1 LDIARTYNG
10 DIKKDDKYRVATTCG
25 VFSVSNVKTFLIGFI
40 LVAAG
45 GTLFGFMLADESWM
59 VADYHPENLDVTN
72 GQEEVLEDQLMMIYK
87 DESTIRL
94 ERGIYGWEDV
104 AEGEYCWVNDVV
116 VDEDDC
122 NTINFENSY
131 SYGDKDEKNSIL
143 KECEVFIE
151 DADGLG
157 LSEDP
162 CDIIAAGDTT
172 HWIFLGG
179 IILVSLA
186 IILAFIAIPG
196 YIPGWIISLLMV
208 LAVLTIAIGAVV
220 WLVMYPEVNDDIEN
234 PDEHFSPSYGFY
246 LTLASTPLLFLGGIA
261 WGGMDAYAL
270 GNDDYDEDE
279 EEWRDAMETSDV
291 GDANWRQQQNRP
303 TMIPDTRELQQQQY
317 QQEMQQYQ
325 YQDQGYHNQQ
335 SYAQPQAQRQVP
347 SSPSPTSLPPFGG
360 SPSAPPNAGPPQAA
374 VGPPRSGPSGP
385 SGPSGMGGPPRSGP
399 PAGPSMSPK
408 PKGPP
413 RSESSSSPRVR
424 KAIAPIP
431 NPKQAVPAQPVAPV
445 APVAA
450 APVVPVAHQ
459 PVAAVQPAPV
469 APVAAAPV
477 APVAYQPVA
486 AVQPAPVAPVA
497 PVAHQPVAAQPTAPV
512 AAVQPAPV
520 AAAPVA
526 PVAYQPVAAVQPA
539 PVAPVAAAPVAPVAY
554 QPAAAQPVAPVA
566 PVAAAPVA
574 YQPAAVVQP
583 APILPV
589 VAAPVAVAQPAASL
603 TGYIAPVMPTAP
615 QQSAVP
621 LMSQS
626 GTVRADGWEILEWPQ
641 GSGKWFWKDRNSGRW
656 TLWK

>member
-1 LDIARTYNG
+1 M
-10 DIKKDDKYRVATTCG
+10 
-25 VFSVSNVKTFLIGFI
+25 SNVKTFLIGFI

-45 GTLFGFMLADESWM
+45 GTLFGFMLANESWM
-59 VADYHPENLDVTN
+59 VAEDEFENGEYV
-72 GQEEVLEDQLMMIYK
+72 VYK
-87 DESTIRL
+87 PGTTGRMES
-94 ERGIYGWEDV
+94 GIYGWEYV
-104 AEGEYCWVNDVV
+104 EEGEYCTVEGTFFGAEVIECGLPMNK
-116 VDEDDC
+116 E
-122 NTINFENSY
+122 ESY
-131 SYGDKDEKNSIL
+131 SYGDDDENNAILMGCKNG
-143 KECEVFIE
+143 VP
-151 DADGLG
+151 DAEPTMK
-157 LSEDP
+157 S
-162 CDIIAAGDTT
+162 CRIIAAGDTA

-179 IILVSLA
+179 IILASLA

-208 LAVLTIAIGAVV
+208 LAVLTIATGAVV

-261 WGGMDAYAL
+261 WGGMEAYAL
-270 GNDDYDEDE
+270 GNDDWEEDE
-279 EEWRDAMETSDV
+279 EEWRDAMESSND

-317 QQEMQQYQ
+317 QQQMQEYQ

-335 SYAQPQAQRQVP
+335 SYAQPQRQAP
-347 SSPSPTSLPPFGG
+347 SSPSPTSRPPFGG
-360 SPSAPPNAGPPQAA
+360 APSAPPNAGPPQAA
-374 VGPPRSGPSGP
+374 APPH

-431 NPKQAVPAQPVAPV
+431 NPKHAAPAQPIAPV

-450 APVVPVAHQ
+450 APVAPVAHQ
-459 PVAAVQPAPV
+459 PAP
-469 APVAAAPV
+469 PVAAAQPV

-486 AVQPAPVAPVA
+486 AVQPAPAPPVA
-497 PVAHQPVAAQPTAPV
+497 PVAHL
-512 AAVQPAPV
+512 PAPP
-520 AAAPVA
+520 AA

-539 PVAPVAAAPVAPVAY
+539 
-554 QPAAAQPVAPVA
+554 AAAQPVAPVA
-566 PVAAAPVA
+566 YQPVAAA
-574 YQPAAVVQP
+574 QP
-583 APILPV
+583 
-589 VAAPVAVAQPAASL
+589 VAQPAPSL
-603 TGYIAPVMPTAP
+603 TTYVAPAMPTAP

-626 GTVRADGWEILEWPQ
+626 GTVRADGWEVLEWPQ

-656 TLWK
+656 TAWK

>member
-1 LDIARTYNG
+1 MKNRRSKFGILGIARIYSG
-10 DIKKDDKYRVATTCG
+10 DIKKDDEYRVATTCG

-40 LVAAG
+40 FVAAG

-59 VADYHPENLDVTN
+59 AAEYEFENKEHLV
-72 GQEEVLEDQLMMIYK
+72 YK
-87 DESTIRL
+87 PGTTERMES
-94 ERGIYGWEDV
+94 GIYGSGHVLEGGACVVEGTFPGAEVLLCED
-104 AEGEYCWVNDVV
+104 WSI
-116 VDEDDC
+116 DE
-122 NTINFENSY
+122 SY
-131 SYGDKDEKNSIL
+131 SYGDNDKNNSIL

-179 IILVSLA
+179 IILASLA

-208 LAVLTIAIGAVV
+208 LAVLTIATGAVV

-261 WGGMDAYAL
+261 WGGMEAYAL
-270 GNDDYDEDE
+270 GNDDWEEDE
-279 EEWRDAMETSDV
+279 EEWRDAMESSND

-317 QQEMQQYQ
+317 QQEIQQYQ

-335 SYAQPQAQRQVP
+335 SYAQPQRQAP
-347 SSPSPTSLPPFGG
+347 SSPSPTSRPPFGG
-360 SPSAPPNAGPPQAA
+360 APSAPPNAGPPQAS
-374 VGPPRSGPSGP
+374 VGPPRSGP

-431 NPKQAVPAQPVAPV
+431 NPKHAAPAQPIAPV

-450 APVVPVAHQ
+450 APVAPVAHQ
-459 PVAAVQPAPV
+459 PAP
-469 APVAAAPV
+469 PVAAAQPV

-486 AVQPAPVAPVA
+486 AVQPAPAPPVA
-497 PVAHQPVAAQPTAPV
+497 PVAHL
-512 AAVQPAPV
+512 PAPP
-520 AAAPVA
+520 AA

-539 PVAPVAAAPVAPVAY
+539 
-554 QPAAAQPVAPVA
+554 AAAQPVAPVA
-566 PVAAAPVA
+566 YQPVAAA
-574 YQPAAVVQP
+574 QP
-583 APILPV
+583 
-589 VAAPVAVAQPAASL
+589 VAQPAPSL
-603 TGYIAPVMPTAP
+603 TTYVAPAMPTAP

-626 GTVRADGWEILEWPQ
+626 GTVRADGWEVLEWPQ

-656 TLWK
+656 TAWK

>member
-1 LDIARTYNG
+1 
-10 DIKKDDKYRVATTCG
+10 
-25 VFSVSNVKTFLIGFI
+25 
-40 LVAAG
+40 
-45 GTLFGFMLADESWM
+45 MLADESWM
-59 VADYHPENLDVTN
+59 AAEYEFENKEYLV
-72 GQEEVLEDQLMMIYK
+72 YK
-87 DESTIRL
+87 PGTTVRMES
-94 ERGIYGWEDV
+94 GIYGSGHVLEGGACVVEGTFPGAEVLLCED
-104 AEGEYCWVNDVV
+104 WSI
-116 VDEDDC
+116 DE
-122 NTINFENSY
+122 SY
-131 SYGDKDEKNSIL
+131 SYGDNDENNAIL

-208 LAVLTIAIGAVV
+208 LAVLTIATGAVV

-261 WGGMDAYAL
+261 WGGMEAYAL
-270 GNDDYDEDE
+270 GNDDWDEDE
-279 EEWRDAMETSDV
+279 EEWRDAMESSNE

-325 YQDQGYHNQQ
+325 YQDQVYHNQQ
-335 SYAQPQAQRQVP
+335 SYAQPQGQAP
-347 SSPSPTSLPPFGG
+347 SGPSPTSRPPFGG
-360 SPSAPPNAGPPQAA
+360 APAAPPNAGPPQAS
-374 VGPPRSGPSGP
+374 VGPPRSGP

-431 NPKQAVPAQPVAPV
+431 NPKHAVPAQPIAPVAPVAHQPAPPVAPVAHQPAPPVAPV
-445 APVAA
+445 APVA
-450 APVVPVAHQ
+450 H
-459 PVAAVQPAPV
+459 QPAP
-469 APVAAAPV
+469 PV

-486 AVQPAPVAPVA
+486 AVQPAPTPPAAYQPVAVAQPAPPVAPVA
-497 PVAHQPVAAQPTAPV
+497 PVAHQPVAA
-512 AAVQPAPV
+512 VQPAP
-520 AAAPVA
+520 AP
-526 PVAYQPVAAVQPA
+526 
-539 PVAPVAAAPVAPVAY
+539 PVAAA
-554 QPAAAQPVAPVA
+554 
-566 PVAAAPVA
+566 
-574 YQPAAVVQP
+574 QP
-583 APILPV
+583 AP
-589 VAAPVAVAQPAASL
+589 SL
-603 TGYIAPVMPTAP
+603 TTYVAPVMPAAP

-626 GTVRADGWEILEWPQ
+626 GTVRADGWETLEWPQ

-656 TLWK
+656 TAWK

>member
-1 LDIARTYNG
+1 LDIARIYSG
-10 DIKKDDKYRVATTCG
+10 DIKKDDEYRVATTCG

-40 LVAAG
+40 FVAAG

-59 VADYHPENLDVTN
+59 AAEYEFENKEYLV
-72 GQEEVLEDQLMMIYK
+72 YK
-87 DESTIRL
+87 PGTTVRMES
-94 ERGIYGWEDV
+94 GIYGSGHVLEGGACVVEGTFPGAEVLLCED
-104 AEGEYCWVNDVV
+104 WSI
-116 VDEDDC
+116 DE
-122 NTINFENSY
+122 SY
-131 SYGDKDEKNSIL
+131 SYGDNDENNAIL

-208 LAVLTIAIGAVV
+208 LAVLTIATGAVV

-261 WGGMDAYAL
+261 WGGMEAYAL
-270 GNDDYDEDE
+270 GNDDWDEDE
-279 EEWRDAMETSDV
+279 EEWRDAMESSNE

-325 YQDQGYHNQQ
+325 YQDQVYHNQQ
-335 SYAQPQAQRQVP
+335 SYAQPQGQAP
-347 SSPSPTSLPPFGG
+347 SGPSPTSRPPFGG
-360 SPSAPPNAGPPQAA
+360 APAAPPNAGPPQAS
-374 VGPPRSGPSGP
+374 VGPPRSGP

-431 NPKQAVPAQPVAPV
+431 NPKHAVPAQPIAPVAPVAHQPAPPVAPVAHQPAPPVAPV
-445 APVAA
+445 APVA
-450 APVVPVAHQ
+450 H
-459 PVAAVQPAPV
+459 QPAP
-469 APVAAAPV
+469 PV

-486 AVQPAPVAPVA
+486 AVQPAPTPPAAYQPVAVAQPAPPVAPVA
-497 PVAHQPVAAQPTAPV
+497 PVAHQPVAA
-512 AAVQPAPV
+512 VQPAP
-520 AAAPVA
+520 AP
-526 PVAYQPVAAVQPA
+526 
-539 PVAPVAAAPVAPVAY
+539 PVAAA
-554 QPAAAQPVAPVA
+554 
-566 PVAAAPVA
+566 
-574 YQPAAVVQP
+574 QP
-583 APILPV
+583 AP
-589 VAAPVAVAQPAASL
+589 SL
-603 TGYIAPVMPTAP
+603 TTYVAPVMPAAP

-626 GTVRADGWEILEWPQ
+626 GTVRADGWETLEWPQ

-656 TLWK
+656 TAWK

>member
-1 LDIARTYNG
+1 
-10 DIKKDDKYRVATTCG
+10 
-25 VFSVSNVKTFLIGFI
+25 VSNVKTFLIGFI

-45 GTLFGFMLADESWM
+45 GTLFGFMLANESWM
-59 VADYHPENLDVTN
+59 VAEDEFENGEYV
-72 GQEEVLEDQLMMIYK
+72 VYK
-87 DESTIRL
+87 PGTTGRMES
-94 ERGIYGWEDV
+94 GIYGWEYV
-104 AEGEYCWVNDVV
+104 EEGEYCTVEGTFFGAEVIECGLPMNK
-116 VDEDDC
+116 E
-122 NTINFENSY
+122 ESY
-131 SYGDKDEKNSIL
+131 SYGDDDENNAILMGCKNG
-143 KECEVFIE
+143 VP
-151 DADGLG
+151 DAEPTMK
-157 LSEDP
+157 S
-162 CDIIAAGDTT
+162 CRIIAAGDTA

-179 IILVSLA
+179 IILASLA

-208 LAVLTIAIGAVV
+208 LAVLTIATGAVV

-261 WGGMDAYAL
+261 WGGMEAYAL
-270 GNDDYDEDE
+270 GNDDWEEDE
-279 EEWRDAMETSDV
+279 EEWRDAMESSND

-317 QQEMQQYQ
+317 QQEIQQYQ

-335 SYAQPQAQRQVP
+335 SYAQPQRQAP
-347 SSPSPTSLPPFGG
+347 SSPSPTSRPPFGG
-360 SPSAPPNAGPPQAA
+360 APSAPPNAGPPQAS
-374 VGPPRSGPSGP
+374 VGPPRSGP

-431 NPKQAVPAQPVAPV
+431 NPKHAAPAQPIAPV

-450 APVVPVAHQ
+450 APVAPVAHQPAPPVAAAQPVAPVAYQ
-459 PVAAVQPAPV
+459 PVAAVQPVAAAQPV
-469 APVAAAPV
+469 APVAYQPVAAVQPVAAAQPV

-486 AVQPAPVAPVA
+486 AVQPAPAP
-497 PVAHQPVAAQPTAPV
+497 PVAHQPAP
-512 AAVQPAPV
+512 PV
-520 AAAPVA
+520 AAAQPVA

-539 PVAPVAAAPVAPVAY
+539 PAPPVAPVAHLPAPPAAPVAY
-554 QPAAAQPVAPVA
+554 QPVAAVQPAAAAQPVAPVA
-566 PVAAAPVA
+566 YQPVAAA
-574 YQPAAVVQP
+574 QP
-583 APILPV
+583 
-589 VAAPVAVAQPAASL
+589 VAQPAPSL
-603 TGYIAPVMPTAP
+603 TTYVAPAMPTAP

-626 GTVRADGWEILEWPQ
+626 GTVRADGWEVLEWPQ

-656 TLWK
+656 TAWK